1 MSPNMPDNVPL
12 VVLPPALF
20 VMAGGGTGGHVIPA
34 IAVAR
39 EVCRMGY
46 QVLFVGTERGV
57 ENRLVPAAGFRLE
70 KIRVGGIKNLG
81 IATRILSLWQLI
93 GETSAQIARFREWRP
108 AAVFSMG
115 GYVAGPP
122 VLAALFRGVPV
133 VVMEPNAVPGFTN
146 RRIARWVRR
155 ALINFEETKRFFP
168 AGRTE
173 LTGLPVR
180 EEFFNLPPRANDEF
194 TVLITGGSQGS
205 RTLNEAARQSW
216 PLFRQAALPVR
227 LIHQAGSPMFSA
239 LSTEFRETGLSGE
252 VSAFIQDMPGAFAQ
266 ADFVVC
272 RSGAGAVSE
281 LAAAGKPSILV
292 PFPFAA
298 DQHQLKNAQAFERAG
313 AARMSLDKDWNGQR
327 FFDVVRELYE
337 NRHRLETMSDAA
349 RKLAHPGAAR
359 RAAEILVEVTSY
371 AIDSAVQSRNNS

>member
-1 MSPNMPDNVPL
+1 MT
-12 VVLPPALF
+12 F

-39 EVCRMGY
+39 EIRRMGHEA
-46 QVLFVGTERGV
+46 LFVGTERGV
-57 ENRLVPAAGFRLE
+57 ENRLVPEAGFRLE

-81 IATRILSLWQLI
+81 AATRLVSLWRLAR
-93 GETSAQIARFREWRP
+93 ETAAQYARFGEWKP
-108 AAVFSMG
+108 GAVFSMG

-122 VLAALFRGVPV
+122 VLAALLRGTPL

-146 RRIARWVRR
+146 RHIARWVKR
-155 ALINFEETKRFFP
+155 ALIAFGETARFFP

-180 EEFFNLPPRANDEF
+180 EEFFNLPPKSGGEEF

-216 PLFRQAALPVR
+216 PLFREAALPVR
-227 LIHQAGSPMFSA
+227 LIHQTGAAMFETIA
-239 LSTEFRETGLSGE
+239 AEFRATGLAGE
-252 VSAFIQDMPGAFAQ
+252 IAAFIGDMPAAFAS
-266 ADFVVC
+266 ADLVVC

-281 LAAAGKPSILV
+281 LAAAGKPSVLI

-313 AARMSLDKDWNGQR
+313 AACVSLDRDWTGRR
-327 FFDVVRELYE
+327 FFDIVRDLAN
-337 NRHRLETMSDAA
+337 NRARLKAMGECA
-349 RKLAHPGAAR
+349 RQLARPGAAR
-359 RAAEILVEVTSY
+359 RAAEILVQS
-371 AIDSAVQSRNNS
+371 ALGAGKSIDSGTPRPKQ